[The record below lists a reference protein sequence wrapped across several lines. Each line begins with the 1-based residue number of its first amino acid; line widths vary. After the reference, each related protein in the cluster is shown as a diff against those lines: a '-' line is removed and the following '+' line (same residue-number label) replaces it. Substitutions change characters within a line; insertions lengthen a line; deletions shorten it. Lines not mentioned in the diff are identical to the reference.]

1 MQVYEIIKHIF
12 DLEKEVGGGMHEPVY
27 QKMLEVK
34 FDKALMPNE
43 PQKEIDIEYHGV
55 KIEKIYKPDFVCFGN
70 VILEI
75 KAVKDLAAEHRVQL
89 FNYMRLTHTEVGIL
103 ANFRYDKAICER
115 YFLDMET
122 NKVYPFHYDKITKE
136 PVVDTSTPQIGRENS

>member
-43 PQKEIDIEYHGV
+43 PQKEIDIVYHGV
-55 KIEKIYKPDFVCFGN
+55 KIEKYTSP
-70 VILEI
+70 ILCVLEMSYW
-75 KAVKDLAAEHRVQL
+75 R
-89 FNYMRLTHTEVGIL
+89 
-103 ANFRYDKAICER
+103 
-115 YFLDMET
+115 
-122 NKVYPFHYDKITKE
+122 
-136 PVVDTSTPQIGRENS
+136 